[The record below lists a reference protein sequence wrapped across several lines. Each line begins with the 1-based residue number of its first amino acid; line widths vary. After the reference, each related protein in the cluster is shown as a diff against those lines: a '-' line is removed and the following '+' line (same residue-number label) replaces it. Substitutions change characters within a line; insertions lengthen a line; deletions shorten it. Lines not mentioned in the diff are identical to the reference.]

1 MRFTDLAVIVATVTL
16 CEVDIRTSD
25 MIVAGR
31 VTGIVL
37 FLILIAPIYHFFLN
51 RQKRTD
57 D

>member
-1 MRFTDLAVIVATVTL
+1 MRFTDLAVIVAAVIL
-16 CEVDIRTSD
+16 CGVDISTSD
-25 MIVAGR
+25 MIVAGQA
-31 VTGIVL
+31 TGIAL